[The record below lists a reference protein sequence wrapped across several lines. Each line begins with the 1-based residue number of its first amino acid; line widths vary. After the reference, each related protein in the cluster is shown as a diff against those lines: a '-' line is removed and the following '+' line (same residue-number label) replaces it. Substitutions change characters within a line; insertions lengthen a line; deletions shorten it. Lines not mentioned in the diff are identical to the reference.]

1 MKTTNYNKMSASF
14 WNRLNYRQKVKLYSL
29 VNNVVLCPKEKFL
42 NYWWFSLSIY
52 RRDEIVSDLMEFAN
66 VK

>member
-1 MKTTNYNKMSASF
+1 MSASF
-14 WNRLNYRQKVKLYSL
+14 WNRLNYRQKVMLYSL

-52 RRDEIVSDLMEFAN
+52 RRDEIVNNLMELAN